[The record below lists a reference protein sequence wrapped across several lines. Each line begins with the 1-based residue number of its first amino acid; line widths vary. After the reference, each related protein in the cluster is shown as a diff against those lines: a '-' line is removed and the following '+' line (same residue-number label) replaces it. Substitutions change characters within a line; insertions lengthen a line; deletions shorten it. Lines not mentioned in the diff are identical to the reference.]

1 MPKFLKTLE
10 RQESHLP
17 AKAASQIL
25 DGVSDLG
32 WMVVEAWNLAQ
43 KRGLLAGESQI
54 LPSIPFTLQTLG
66 QAQELCSYCVR
77 DLWSSVDANFKRDE
91 LEFSWLLS
99 QLNY

>member
-32 WMVVEAWNLAQ
+32 WIVVEA
-43 KRGLLAGESQI
+43 
-54 LPSIPFTLQTLG
+54 
-66 QAQELCSYCVR
+66 
-77 DLWSSVDANFKRDE
+77 
-91 LEFSWLLS
+91 
-99 QLNY
+99 